1 MTRVTIGT
9 GNRNCIASQK
19 TQDEC
24 LPSPRIYTESWER
37 LKLAAKEMDARE
49 SEESHQEPAAP
60 EKPKKPKRQTGHG
73 LLVVAMVLLALL
85 TVLAGSL
92 WIDSQTRLMTAA
104 RDVTDFKTR
113 LELLQEKIGKLE
125 EEKQRL
131 ADENGSLSVQYEQR
145 AAQLAQLEEE
155 LEALRPQKEKP
166 KPKARQPVAAVENPP
181 AKAAGVPKAVQEP
194 APPTPREERGN
205 ATNLQRSE
213 QRGVKIYT
221 VN

>member
-1 MTRVTIGT
+1 MPG
-9 GNRNCIASQK
+9 
-19 TQDEC
+19 
-24 LPSPRIYTESWER
+24 PRIYTESWER

-49 SEESHQEPAAP
+49 SEESHQKPAAP
-60 EKPKKPKRQTGHG
+60 EKPKRQAGRS
-73 LLVVAMVLLALL
+73 LLVLAMVPLALL

-113 LELLQEKIGKLE
+113 FELLQEKMGKLE

-131 ADENGSLSVQYEQR
+131 ADENGSLSLQYEQR

-155 LEALRPQKEKP
+155 LEALRSQKEKP